1 MMRRSVLF
9 ALCWLALLSGL
20 PSYSAL
26 AANNNVSQIEL
37 TAQKELLQTQIEAIK
52 GLHQKDADAI
62 NKRIDDQL
70 AQVGQGVDRFG
81 VIVSV
86 LGTLVSLLL
95 AGLGLLGYVTVSN
108 KTKIEAEKAA
118 QDWFDANEQ
127 NLKQR
132 LSDVDK
138 LAADAH
144 QNILAAQHG
153 VDQQAQDVHDAM
165 DRMQTQIGKVPL
177 DQTGGDAFDVSADAR
192 VVLERAQQL
201 EKTPES
207 SYSFDDWNTRGHAAY
222 SRNAFDE
229 AAYLWLKASK
239 IPNAGAVNVAQ
250 VLFNR
255 GLAQGEVGQSQEEI
269 KTYDEVLHRFGDAS
283 ELALKEHVARS
294 LVNKGFR
301 QGQLGLNEEAIK
313 ISDEVLRRFGDASEL
328 ALKEQ
333 VARALINKGLAQYQ
347 LGQSEAAIKTSDE
360 VVRRFGDA
368 SELALKEPVARA
380 LINKGFAQGQLG
392 QSEEEIKTSDE
403 VLRRFGN
410 ASEPALKV
418 GVARALVN
426 KGVSQGQLG
435 QSEEEIKTYDDVL
448 RRFGDASEL
457 ALKELMAQALL
468 NKGVR
473 QGHLGQSEEEIKTYD
488 EVLRR
493 FSDASELV
501 LKEPLAKAL
510 VIKGI
515 TQSQLGQSEA
525 AIKSYDE
532 VLCRFGDASEFALKE
547 RVAQALVNKGNTQ
560 RQLGQSEEAIKTY
573 DEVLRRFGDA
583 SEVALKEQVADAL
596 NVMGFSFLTQAKAQ
610 WADRYAANAL
620 LLKARECFTHAITK
634 MPQTWGMALGNR
646 AYAHWLMGN
655 PTDAETDFAAGLRA
669 EKFAGQ
675 DLYEGTL
682 KDFETHP
689 IAEDQS
695 MRAMVDR
702 LWVDYQN
709 EKTGAVGHA

>member
-328 ALKEQ
+328 ALKE
-333 VARALINKGLAQYQ
+333 
-347 LGQSEAAIKTSDE
+347 
-360 VVRRFGDA
+360 
-368 SELALKEPVARA
+368 
-380 LINKGFAQGQLG
+380 
-392 QSEEEIKTSDE
+392 
-403 VLRRFGN
+403 
-410 ASEPALKV
+410 
-418 GVARALVN
+418 
-426 KGVSQGQLG
+426 
-435 QSEEEIKTYDDVL
+435 
-448 RRFGDASEL
+448 
-457 ALKELMAQALL
+457 LMAQALL